1 LLLEELIHSS
11 YQKEYVEIRRAA
23 LISLIFVMRVQGIE
37 KSLACITPEAI
48 NELNQLRYE
57 SDELSFLLD
66 ALQTHEKGMEGLT
79 N

>member
-1 LLLEELIHSS
+1 
-11 YQKEYVEIRRAA
+11 
-23 LISLIFVMRVQGIE
+23 MRVQGIE
-37 KSLACITPEAI
+37 KSLANITPEAI

-79 N
+79 NNENEHENNAPSPKFISIQ